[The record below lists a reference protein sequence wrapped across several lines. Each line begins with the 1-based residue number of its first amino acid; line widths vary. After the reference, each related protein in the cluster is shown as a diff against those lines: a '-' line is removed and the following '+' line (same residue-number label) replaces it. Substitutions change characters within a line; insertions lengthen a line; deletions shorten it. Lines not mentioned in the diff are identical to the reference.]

1 MSNLNVPSFQSSLV
15 VVFATLIAIDL
26 ALSRV
31 SFLVVEELTSKFVV
45 VAELLG

>member
-15 VVFATLIAIDL
+15 VVLATLIAIDL
-26 ALSRV
+26 ARNLV
-31 SFLVVEELTSKFVV
+31 SFLVVVELTSKFVV